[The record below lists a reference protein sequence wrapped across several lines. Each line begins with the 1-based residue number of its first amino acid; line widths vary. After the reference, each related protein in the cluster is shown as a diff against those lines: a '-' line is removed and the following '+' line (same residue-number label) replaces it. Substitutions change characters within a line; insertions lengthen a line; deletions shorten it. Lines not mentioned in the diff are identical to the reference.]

1 MRVVHLLALS
11 VVIATTAATADEAA
25 VMRYR
30 NYTAAQIAKL
40 TDAQRNSEVPIMYSL
55 AARRALSPGADVVFG
70 FELNRL
76 MYGGVHD
83 FSKAVRAFQSDLG
96 DEPTGQLTVWQIH
109 QLEQRSEMQALSEIS
124 FPDTYTSY
132 IDTQFA
138 SVEGT
143 MIIVDDNIAWPINHA
158 RVKCFKS
165 SGQCE
170 LTQAYLVVPD
180 ENSWTQTYQ
189 LMLDDTDYYTIS
201 RWSEEGIESHPLGGD
216 DDCRNTSL
224 TFNFKTKEFYFITR
238 NAGGDCKVLGA
249 ELEKLKKP
257 RIAQIVDGS
266 SLIATKFAEV
276 KKKAFDVLA
285 NDFRKKVESLA
296 KAEKD
301 RERNAR
307 PRLPPN

>member
-1 MRVVHLLALS
+1 MRVVHLLALF
-11 VVIATTAATADEAA
+11 VVIVTTAATADEAA
-25 VMRYR
+25 VRKYR

-40 TDAQRNSEVPIMYSL
+40 ADEQRNSEVPIMYSL
-55 AARRALSPGADVVFG
+55 AARRALSSGSDVLFG

-76 MYGGVHD
+76 MYSGLHD
-83 FSKAVRAFQSDLG
+83 FANAVKAFQSDLG

-109 QLEQRSEMQALSEIS
+109 QLEQRAEMQGLSEIS
-124 FPDTYTSY
+124 FPDTYSSY
-132 IDTQFA
+132 NDSQFA

-165 SGQCE
+165 AGQCE
-170 LTQAYLVVPD
+170 LTQAYLNVPD

-189 LMLDDTDYYTIS
+189 VMLDDTDYYTIS
-201 RWSEEGIESHPLGGD
+201 RWSEDGIESHPLGGD

-266 SLIATKFAEV
+266 ALIATKFAEI

-285 NDFRKKVESLA
+285 SDFRKKVESLA
-296 KAEKD
+296 KAQK
-301 RERNAR
+301 
-307 PRLPPN
+307 